1 MSTIPS
7 LAQMKQGYAA
17 YTTYKDLED
26 RAAAT
31 ATSMGAAVSDACEAG
46 GKSARGLYDKAVTT
60 APVHTPQQPAPSTS
74 SSNGWTTFTSWFNPN
89 TPVPSHDARARA
101 GDHAVNTP
109 PAMETDPGHR
119 SGTERRAQSQWERRA
134 QSQWEAEAEV
144 AARTAATAAANEMA
158 LAMERA
164 ERACAAMDE
173 GTSLNVTPSN
183 GETMHRTSVHAERV
197 YTRTHVGP
205 AHVAPT
211 HVSYADLVFDA
222 LHHDYTADVH
232 ISNISADECEPEVP
246 AAVNPNGDETPADG
260 TDETPAS
267 IPGPECVDV
276 EASEPPR
283 PPPPAPGA
291 FADDESIDD
300 SGPVEVDDGILASDP
315 ITEMEELRRKIAALE
330 SQGVAGSVGA

>member
-1 MSTIPS
+1 M
-7 LAQMKQGYAA
+7 
-17 YTTYKDLED
+17 
-26 RAAAT
+26 
-31 ATSMGAAVSDACEAG
+31 
-46 GKSARGLYDKAVTT
+46 
-60 APVHTPQQPAPSTS
+60 
-74 SSNGWTTFTSWFNPN
+74 
-89 TPVPSHDARARA
+89 
-101 GDHAVNTP
+101 NTP
-109 PAMETDPGHR
+109 PAMEDPEHGHR
-119 SGTERRAQSQWERRA
+119 ARTERRAQSQWE
-134 QSQWEAEAEV
+134 WEAEV

-183 GETMHRTSVHAERV
+183 GETNAGRTSVHAERV
-197 YTRTHVGP
+197 YARTHVGP

-232 ISNISADECEPEVP
+232 VSNISADECEPEVP
-246 AAVNPNGDETPADG
+246 AAVNSNGDETPADG
-260 TDETPAS
+260 TGEPPAS

-291 FADDESIDD
+291 PVDDESIDD

-330 SQGVAGSVGA
+330 SRGVAGSVGA

>member
-46 GKSARGLYDKAVTT
+46 GKSARGLYDKAVIT
-60 APVHTPQQPAPSTS
+60 APVHTPTQPASSTS
-74 SSNGWTTFTSWFNPN
+74 SSNGWTNAFTSWFNPN

-119 SGTERRAQSQWERRA
+119 SGTERRAQSQWE
-134 QSQWEAEAEV
+134 WEAEV

-164 ERACAAMDE
+164 ERACAAMDD

-183 GETMHRTSVHAERV
+183 GETNAGRTSVHAERV

-232 ISNISADECEPEVP
+232 VSNISADACEPEVP

-260 TDETPAS
+260 TGEPLAS

-330 SQGVAGSVGA
+330 SRGVAGSVET

>member
-17 YTTYKDLED
+17 YTTYKDLEN

-60 APVHTPQQPAPSTS
+60 APVHTPTQPASSTS
-74 SSNGWTTFTSWFNPN
+74 SSNGWSTFTSWFNPN
-89 TPVPSHDARARA
+89 TPVPSHDAGGTRDAP
-101 GDHAVNTP
+101 HAVNTP
-109 PAMETDPGHR
+109 PAMEDPDPGHR
-119 SGTERRAQSQWERRA
+119 SGTERRAQSQWE
-134 QSQWEAEAEV
+134 WEAEV

-164 ERACAAMDE
+164 ERACAAMDD

-183 GETMHRTSVHAERV
+183 GETNAGRTSVHAERV

-222 LHHDYTADVH
+222 LHHDYTADVHH

-291 FADDESIDD
+291 PADDESIDD

-330 SQGVAGSVGA
+330 SRGVAGSVGA

>member
-74 SSNGWTTFTSWFNPN
+74 SSNGWTTFTSWFDPN
-89 TPVPSHDARARA
+89 TPVPSHDAGGTRDAP
-101 GDHAVNTP
+101 HAVNTP
-109 PAMETDPGHR
+109 PAMDTDPGHR
-119 SGTERRAQSQWERRA
+119 SGTERRAQSQWE
-134 QSQWEAEAEV
+134 WEAEV

-173 GTSLNVTPSN
+173 GTSLDVTPSN
-183 GETMHRTSVHAERV
+183 GETNAGRTSVHAERV

-232 ISNISADECEPEVP
+232 VSNISADECEPEVP

-260 TDETPAS
+260 TDEPPAS
-267 IPGPECVDV
+267 IPGPESVDV

-291 FADDESIDD
+291 PVDDESIDD

-330 SQGVAGSVGA
+330 SQGVAGSVET

>member
-17 YTTYKDLED
+17 YTTYKDLEN

-89 TPVPSHDARARA
+89 TPVPSHDAGGTRDAP
-101 GDHAVNTP
+101 HAVNTP

-119 SGTERRAQSQWERRA
+119 SGTERRAQSQWE
-134 QSQWEAEAEV
+134 WEAEV

-164 ERACAAMDE
+164 ERACAAMDD

-183 GETMHRTSVHAERV
+183 GETNAGRTSVHAERV

-232 ISNISADECEPEVP
+232 VSNISADECEPEVP
-246 AAVNPNGDETPADG
+246 AAVNSNGDETPADG
-260 TDETPAS
+260 TGEPPAS

-330 SQGVAGSVGA
+330 SRGVAGSVET

>member
-60 APVHTPQQPAPSTS
+60 APVHTPTQPASSTS
-74 SSNGWTTFTSWFNPN
+74 SSNGWSTFTSWFNPN
-89 TPVPSHDARARA
+89 TPVPSHDAGAARDA
-101 GDHAVNTP
+101 PHAVNTP

-119 SGTERRAQSQWERRA
+119 SGTERRAQSQWE
-134 QSQWEAEAEV
+134 WEAEV

-158 LAMERA
+158 AAMERA
-164 ERACAAMDE
+164 ERACAAMDD
-173 GTSLNVTPSN
+173 GTSLDVTPSN
-183 GETMHRTSVHAERV
+183 GETNAGRTSVHAERV

-232 ISNISADECEPEVP
+232 VSNISADECEPEVP

-260 TDETPAS
+260 TGEPPAS

-283 PPPPAPGA
+283 PPPQAPGA
-291 FADDESIDD
+291 LADDESIDD

-315 ITEMEELRRKIAALE
+315 VTEMEELRRKIAALE
-330 SQGVAGSVGA
+330 FRGVAGSVET

>member
-17 YTTYKDLED
+17 YTTYKDLEN

-60 APVHTPQQPAPSTS
+60 APVHTPTQPASST
-74 SSNGWTTFTSWFNPN
+74 SNGWSTFTSWFNPN

-119 SGTERRAQSQWERRA
+119 SETERRAQSQWE
-134 QSQWEAEAEV
+134 WEAEV

-183 GETMHRTSVHAERV
+183 GETNAGRTSVHAERV

-232 ISNISADECEPEVP
+232 VSNISADECEPEVP

-260 TDETPAS
+260 TDEPPAS

-291 FADDESIDD
+291 LADDESIDD

>member
-26 RAAAT
+26 LAAAT

-60 APVHTPQQPAPSTS
+60 APVHTPTQPASSTS

-89 TPVPSHDARARA
+89 TPVPSHDAGAARA
-101 GDHAVNTP
+101 VDHAVNTP

-119 SGTERRAQSQWERRA
+119 SGTERRAQSQWE
-134 QSQWEAEAEV
+134 WEAEV

-183 GETMHRTSVHAERV
+183 GETNAGRTSVHAERV

-232 ISNISADECEPEVP
+232 VSNISADECEPEVP
-246 AAVNPNGDETPADG
+246 AAVNSNGDETPADG
-260 TDETPAS
+260 TGEPPAS
-267 IPGPECVDV
+267 IPGPESVDV

-291 FADDESIDD
+291 LADDESIDD

-330 SQGVAGSVGA
+330 SRGVAGSVET

>member
-60 APVHTPQQPAPSTS
+60 APVHTPTQPASSTS

-89 TPVPSHDARARA
+89 TPVPSHDAGAARDA
-101 GDHAVNTP
+101 PHAVNTP

-119 SGTERRAQSQWERRA
+119 SGTERRAQSQWE
-134 QSQWEAEAEV
+134 WEAEV

-183 GETMHRTSVHAERV
+183 GETNAGRTSVHAERV

-232 ISNISADECEPEVP
+232 VSNISADECEPEVP
-246 AAVNPNGDETPADG
+246 AAVNSNGDETPADG
-260 TDETPAS
+260 TGEPPAS
-267 IPGPECVDV
+267 IPGPESVDV

-291 FADDESIDD
+291 LADDESIDD

-330 SQGVAGSVGA
+330 SRGVAGSVGA

>member
-60 APVHTPQQPAPSTS
+60 APVHTPTQPASSTS
-74 SSNGWTTFTSWFNPN
+74 SSNGWSTFTSWFNPN
-89 TPVPSHDARARA
+89 TPVPSHDAGAARDA
-101 GDHAVNTP
+101 PHAVNTP

-119 SGTERRAQSQWERRA
+119 SGTERRAQSQWE
-134 QSQWEAEAEV
+134 WEAEV

-158 LAMERA
+158 AAMERA
-164 ERACAAMDE
+164 ERACAAMDD
-173 GTSLNVTPSN
+173 GTSLDVTPSN
-183 GETMHRTSVHAERV
+183 GETNAGRTSVHAERV

-232 ISNISADECEPEVP
+232 VSNISADECEPEVP
-246 AAVNPNGDETPADG
+246 AAVNSNGDETPADG
-260 TDETPAS
+260 TGEPPAS

-283 PPPPAPGA
+283 PPPQAPGA
-291 FADDESIDD
+291 LADDESIDD

-315 ITEMEELRRKIAALE
+315 VTEMEELRRKIAALE
-330 SQGVAGSVGA
+330 FRGVAGSVET

>member
-60 APVHTPQQPAPSTS
+60 APVHTPTQPASSTS
-74 SSNGWTTFTSWFNPN
+74 SSNGWSTFTSWFNPN
-89 TPVPSHDARARA
+89 TPVPSHDAGGTRDAP
-101 GDHAVNTP
+101 HAVNTP

-119 SGTERRAQSQWERRA
+119 SETERRAQSQWE
-134 QSQWEAEAEV
+134 WEAEV

-158 LAMERA
+158 AAMERA

-183 GETMHRTSVHAERV
+183 GETNAGRTSVHAERV

-260 TDETPAS
+260 TDEPPAS
-267 IPGPECVDV
+267 IPGPESVDV

-291 FADDESIDD
+291 LADDESIDD

-330 SQGVAGSVGA
+330 SRGVAGSVGA

>member
-60 APVHTPQQPAPSTS
+60 APVHTPTQPASSTS

-89 TPVPSHDARARA
+89 TPVPSHDAGAARDA
-101 GDHAVNTP
+101 PHAVNTP

-119 SGTERRAQSQWERRA
+119 SGTERRAQSQWE
-134 QSQWEAEAEV
+134 WEAEV

-183 GETMHRTSVHAERV
+183 GETNAGRTSVHAERV

-232 ISNISADECEPEVP
+232 VSNISADECEPEVP

-260 TDETPAS
+260 TDEPPAS

-291 FADDESIDD
+291 LADDESIDD

-330 SQGVAGSVGA
+330 SRGVAGSVET

>member
-17 YTTYKDLED
+17 YTTYKDLEN

-60 APVHTPQQPAPSTS
+60 APVHTPTQPASSTS
-74 SSNGWTTFTSWFNPN
+74 SSNGWSTFTSWFNPN
-89 TPVPSHDARARA
+89 TPVPSHDAGGTRA

-119 SGTERRAQSQWERRA
+119 SGTERRAQSQWE
-134 QSQWEAEAEV
+134 WEAEV

-164 ERACAAMDE
+164 ERACAAMDD

-183 GETMHRTSVHAERV
+183 GETNAGRTSVHAERV

-232 ISNISADECEPEVP
+232 VSNISADECEPEVP
-246 AAVNPNGDETPADG
+246 AAVNSNGDETPADG
-260 TDETPAS
+260 TGEPPAS

-291 FADDESIDD
+291 PVDDESIDD

-330 SQGVAGSVGA
+330 SRGVAGSVGA

>member
-60 APVHTPQQPAPSTS
+60 APVHTPTQPASSTS
-74 SSNGWTTFTSWFNPN
+74 SSNGWSTFTSWFNPN
-89 TPVPSHDARARA
+89 TPVPSHDAGGTRDAP
-101 GDHAVNTP
+101 HAVNTP

-119 SGTERRAQSQWERRA
+119 ARTERRAQSQWE
-134 QSQWEAEAEV
+134 WEAEV

-158 LAMERA
+158 AAMERA

-183 GETMHRTSVHAERV
+183 GETNAGRTSVHAERV

-260 TDETPAS
+260 TDEPPAS
-267 IPGPECVDV
+267 IPGPESVDV

-291 FADDESIDD
+291 LADDESIDD

-330 SQGVAGSVGA
+330 SQGVAGSVET

>member
-60 APVHTPQQPAPSTS
+60 TPVHTPTQPASSTS
-74 SSNGWTTFTSWFNPN
+74 SSNGWTTFTSWFDPN
-89 TPVPSHDARARA
+89 TPVPSHDAGGTRDAP
-101 GDHAVNTP
+101 HAVNTP
-109 PAMETDPGHR
+109 PAMDTDPGHR
-119 SGTERRAQSQWERRA
+119 SGTERRAQSQWE
-134 QSQWEAEAEV
+134 WEAEV

-183 GETMHRTSVHAERV
+183 GETNAGRTSVHAERV

-232 ISNISADECEPEVP
+232 HISNISADDCGEPEVP

-260 TDETPAS
+260 TGEPPAS
-267 IPGPECVDV
+267 IPGPESVDV

-291 FADDESIDD
+291 LADDESIDD

-330 SQGVAGSVGA
+330 SQGVAGSVET

>member
-74 SSNGWTTFTSWFNPN
+74 SSNGWTTFTSWLNPN

-119 SGTERRAQSQWERRA
+119 SGTERRAQSQWE
-134 QSQWEAEAEV
+134 WEAEV

-246 AAVNPNGDETPADG
+246 AAVNPNGDETPSDG

-267 IPGPECVDV
+267 MPGPECVDV

-315 ITEMEELRRKIAALE
+315 ITEIEELRRKIAALE

>member
-17 YTTYKDLED
+17 YTTYKDLEN

-89 TPVPSHDARARA
+89 TPVPSHDAGGTRDAP
-101 GDHAVNTP
+101 HAVNTP

-119 SGTERRAQSQWERRA
+119 SGTERRAQSQWE
-134 QSQWEAEAEV
+134 WEAEV

-183 GETMHRTSVHAERV
+183 GETNAGRTSVHAERV

-232 ISNISADECEPEVP
+232 VSNISADECEPEVP
-246 AAVNPNGDETPADG
+246 AAVNSNGDETPADG
-260 TDETPAS
+260 TGEPPAS

-330 SQGVAGSVGA
+330 SRGVAGSVGA

>member
-119 SGTERRAQSQWERRA
+119 SGTERRAQSQWE
-134 QSQWEAEAEV
+134 WEAEV

-260 TDETPAS
+260 TGEPPAS

>member
-60 APVHTPQQPAPSTS
+60 APVHTPTQPASSTS
-74 SSNGWTTFTSWFNPN
+74 SSNGWSTFTSWFNPN
-89 TPVPSHDARARA
+89 TPVPSHDAGAARDA
-101 GDHAVNTP
+101 PHAVNTP

-119 SGTERRAQSQWERRA
+119 SGTERRAQSQWE
-134 QSQWEAEAEV
+134 WEAEV

-158 LAMERA
+158 AAMERA
-164 ERACAAMDE
+164 ERACAAMDD
-173 GTSLNVTPSN
+173 GTSLDVTPSN
-183 GETMHRTSVHAERV
+183 GETNAGRTSVHAERV

-232 ISNISADECEPEVP
+232 VSNISADECEPEVP
-246 AAVNPNGDETPADG
+246 VAVNPNGDETPADG

-267 IPGPECVDV
+267 ISSPECVDV

-283 PPPPAPGA
+283 PPPQAPGA
-291 FADDESIDD
+291 LADDESIDD

-315 ITEMEELRRKIAALE
+315 VTEMEELRRKIAALE
-330 SQGVAGSVGA
+330 FRGVAGSVET

>member
-60 APVHTPQQPAPSTS
+60 APVHTPTQPASSTS
-74 SSNGWTTFTSWFNPN
+74 SSNGWTTFTSWFDPN
-89 TPVPSHDARARA
+89 TPVPSHDAGGTRDAP
-101 GDHAVNTP
+101 HAVNTP

-119 SGTERRAQSQWERRA
+119 ARTERRAQSQWE
-134 QSQWEAEAEV
+134 WEAEV

-158 LAMERA
+158 AAMERA

-183 GETMHRTSVHAERV
+183 GETNAGRTSVHAERV

-291 FADDESIDD
+291 SADDESIDD

-330 SQGVAGSVGA
+330 SRGVAGSVET

>member
-60 APVHTPQQPAPSTS
+60 APVHTPTQPASSTS

-89 TPVPSHDARARA
+89 TPVPSHDAGAARA

-119 SGTERRAQSQWERRA
+119 SGTERRAQSQWE
-134 QSQWEAEAEV
+134 WEAEV

-164 ERACAAMDE
+164 ERACAAIDE

-183 GETMHRTSVHAERV
+183 GETNAGRTSVHAERV

-232 ISNISADECEPEVP
+232 VSNISADECEPEVP
-246 AAVNPNGDETPADG
+246 AAVNSNGDETPADG
-260 TDETPAS
+260 TGEPPAS

-291 FADDESIDD
+291 LADDESIDD

-330 SQGVAGSVGA
+330 SRGVAGSVET

>member
-17 YTTYKDLED
+17 YTTYKDLEN

-60 APVHTPQQPAPSTS
+60 APVHTPTQPASSTS

-89 TPVPSHDARARA
+89 TPVPSHDAGAARA

-119 SGTERRAQSQWERRA
+119 SGTERRAQSQWE
-134 QSQWEAEAEV
+134 WEAEV

-164 ERACAAMDE
+164 ERACAAIDE

-183 GETMHRTSVHAERV
+183 GETNAGRTSVHAERV

-232 ISNISADECEPEVP
+232 VSNISADECEPEVP
-246 AAVNPNGDETPADG
+246 AAVNSNGDETPADG
-260 TDETPAS
+260 TGEPPAS

-291 FADDESIDD
+291 LADDESIDD

-330 SQGVAGSVGA
+330 SRGVAGSVET

>member
-60 APVHTPQQPAPSTS
+60 APVHTPTQPASSTS
-74 SSNGWTTFTSWFNPN
+74 SSNGWTTFTSWFDPN
-89 TPVPSHDARARA
+89 TPVPSHDAGGTRDAP
-101 GDHAVNTP
+101 HAVNTP

-119 SGTERRAQSQWERRA
+119 SETERRAQSQWE
-134 QSQWEAEAEV
+134 WEAEV

-173 GTSLNVTPSN
+173 GTSLDVTPSN
-183 GETMHRTSVHAERV
+183 GETNAGRTSVHAERV

-232 ISNISADECEPEVP
+232 VSNISADECEPEVP

-260 TDETPAS
+260 TDEPPAS

-291 FADDESIDD
+291 LADDESIDD

-330 SQGVAGSVGA
+330 SRGVAGSVGA

>member
-17 YTTYKDLED
+17 YTTYKDLEN

-89 TPVPSHDARARA
+89 TPVPSHDAGGTRDAP
-101 GDHAVNTP
+101 HAVNTP

-119 SGTERRAQSQWERRA
+119 SGTERRAQSQWE
-134 QSQWEAEAEV
+134 WEAEV

-183 GETMHRTSVHAERV
+183 GETNAGRTSVHAERV

-222 LHHDYTADVH
+222 LHHDYSADVH
-232 ISNISADECEPEVP
+232 VSNISADECEPEVP
-246 AAVNPNGDETPADG
+246 AAVNSNGDETPADG
-260 TDETPAS
+260 TGEPPAS

-291 FADDESIDD
+291 LADDESIDD

-330 SQGVAGSVGA
+330 SRGVAGSVGA

>member
-17 YTTYKDLED
+17 YTTYKDLEN

-60 APVHTPQQPAPSTS
+60 APVHTPTQPASSTS
-74 SSNGWTTFTSWFNPN
+74 SSNGWTTFTSWFDPN
-89 TPVPSHDARARA
+89 TPVPSHDAGGTRDAP
-101 GDHAVNTP
+101 HAVNTP

-119 SGTERRAQSQWERRA
+119 SGTERRAQSQWE
-134 QSQWEAEAEV
+134 WEAEV

-183 GETMHRTSVHAERV
+183 GETNAGRTSVHAERV

-232 ISNISADECEPEVP
+232 VSNISADECEPEVP
-246 AAVNPNGDETPADG
+246 AAVNSNGDETPADG
-260 TDETPAS
+260 TGEPPAS

-291 FADDESIDD
+291 PVDDESIDD

-330 SQGVAGSVGA
+330 SRGVAGSVET

>member
-17 YTTYKDLED
+17 YTTYKDLEG

-60 APVHTPQQPAPSTS
+60 APVHTPTQPASSTS
-74 SSNGWTTFTSWFNPN
+74 SSNGWTTFTSWFDPN
-89 TPVPSHDARARA
+89 TPVPSHDAGGTRDAP
-101 GDHAVNTP
+101 HAVNTP

-119 SGTERRAQSQWERRA
+119 SETERRAQSQWE
-134 QSQWEAEAEV
+134 WEAEV

-158 LAMERA
+158 AAMERA

-183 GETMHRTSVHAERV
+183 GETNAGRTSVHAERV

-260 TDETPAS
+260 TDEPPAS

-291 FADDESIDD
+291 LADDESIDD
-300 SGPVEVDDGILASDP
+300 SGPVDVDDGILASDP

-330 SQGVAGSVGA
+330 SRGVAGSVET

>member
-17 YTTYKDLED
+17 YTTYKDLEN

-89 TPVPSHDARARA
+89 TPVPSHDAGGTRDAP
-101 GDHAVNTP
+101 HAVNTP

-119 SGTERRAQSQWERRA
+119 SGTERRAQSQWE
-134 QSQWEAEAEV
+134 WEAEV

-164 ERACAAMDE
+164 ERACAAMDD

-183 GETMHRTSVHAERV
+183 GETNAGRTSVHAERV

-232 ISNISADECEPEVP
+232 VSNISADECEPEVP

-260 TDETPAS
+260 TGEPPAS

-330 SQGVAGSVGA
+330 SRGVAGSVGA

>member
-60 APVHTPQQPAPSTS
+60 APVHTPTQPASSTS
-74 SSNGWTTFTSWFNPN
+74 SSNGWTTFTSWFDPN
-89 TPVPSHDARARA
+89 TPVPSHDAGGTRDAP
-101 GDHAVNTP
+101 HAVNTP

-119 SGTERRAQSQWERRA
+119 SGTERRAQSQWE
-134 QSQWEAEAEV
+134 WEAEV

-173 GTSLNVTPSN
+173 GTSLDVTPSN
-183 GETMHRTSVHAERV
+183 GETNAGRTSVHAERV
-197 YTRTHVGP
+197 YARTHVGP

-211 HVSYADLVFDA
+211 HVSYSDLVFDA

-232 ISNISADECEPEVP
+232 VSNISADECEPEVP

-260 TDETPAS
+260 TDEPPAS
-267 IPGPECVDV
+267 IPGPESVDV

-330 SQGVAGSVGA
+330 SQGVAGSVET

>member
-1 MSTIPS
+1 M
-7 LAQMKQGYAA
+7 
-17 YTTYKDLED
+17 
-26 RAAAT
+26 
-31 ATSMGAAVSDACEAG
+31 
-46 GKSARGLYDKAVTT
+46 
-60 APVHTPQQPAPSTS
+60 
-74 SSNGWTTFTSWFNPN
+74 
-89 TPVPSHDARARA
+89 
-101 GDHAVNTP
+101 NTP

-119 SGTERRAQSQWERRA
+119 SGTERRAQSQWE
-134 QSQWEAEAEV
+134 WEAEV

-183 GETMHRTSVHAERV
+183 GETNAGRTSVHAERV

-232 ISNISADECEPEVP
+232 VSNISADECEPEVP

-260 TDETPAS
+260 TGEPPAS

-291 FADDESIDD
+291 PVDDESIDD

>member
-17 YTTYKDLED
+17 YTTYKDLEN

-89 TPVPSHDARARA
+89 TPVPSHDAGGTRDAP
-101 GDHAVNTP
+101 HAVNTP

-119 SGTERRAQSQWERRA
+119 SGTERRAQSQWE
-134 QSQWEAEAEV
+134 WEAEV

-183 GETMHRTSVHAERV
+183 GETNAGRTSVHAERV

-232 ISNISADECEPEVP
+232 VSNISADECEPEVP
-246 AAVNPNGDETPADG
+246 AAVNSNGDETPADG
-260 TDETPAS
+260 TGEPPAS

-291 FADDESIDD
+291 PVDDESIDD

-330 SQGVAGSVGA
+330 SRGVAGSVGA

>member
-60 APVHTPQQPAPSTS
+60 APVHTPTQPASST
-74 SSNGWTTFTSWFNPN
+74 SNGWSTFTSWFNPN

-119 SGTERRAQSQWERRA
+119 SETERRAQSQWE
-134 QSQWEAEAEV
+134 WEAEV

-183 GETMHRTSVHAERV
+183 GETNAGRTSVHAERV

-246 AAVNPNGDETPADG
+246 AAVNPNGDETPSDG

-267 IPGPECVDV
+267 MPGPECVDV

-330 SQGVAGSVGA
+330 SRGVAGSVGA

>member
-1 MSTIPS
+1 M
-7 LAQMKQGYAA
+7 
-17 YTTYKDLED
+17 
-26 RAAAT
+26 
-31 ATSMGAAVSDACEAG
+31 
-46 GKSARGLYDKAVTT
+46 
-60 APVHTPQQPAPSTS
+60 
-74 SSNGWTTFTSWFNPN
+74 
-89 TPVPSHDARARA
+89 
-101 GDHAVNTP
+101 NTP

-119 SGTERRAQSQWERRA
+119 SGTERRAQSQWE
-134 QSQWEAEAEV
+134 WEAEV

-183 GETMHRTSVHAERV
+183 GETNAGRTSVHAERV

-232 ISNISADECEPEVP
+232 VSYISADACEPEVP

-260 TDETPAS
+260 TDEPPAS
-267 IPGPECVDV
+267 RPGPECVDV

-330 SQGVAGSVGA
+330 SRGVAGSVET

>member
-60 APVHTPQQPAPSTS
+60 APVHTPTQPASSTS
-74 SSNGWTTFTSWFNPN
+74 SSNGWSTFTSWFNPN
-89 TPVPSHDARARA
+89 TPVPSHDAGGTRDAP
-101 GDHAVNTP
+101 HAVNTP

-119 SGTERRAQSQWERRA
+119 SETERRAQSQWE
-134 QSQWEAEAEV
+134 WEAEV

-183 GETMHRTSVHAERV
+183 GETNAGRTSVHAERV

-222 LHHDYTADVH
+222 LHHDYTADDHV
-232 ISNISADECEPEVP
+232 SNISADECEPEVP

-260 TDETPAS
+260 TDEPPAS

-291 FADDESIDD
+291 LADDESIDD

-330 SQGVAGSVGA
+330 SRGVAGSVGA

>member
-119 SGTERRAQSQWERRA
+119 SGTERRAQSQWE
-134 QSQWEAEAEV
+134 WEAEV

-246 AAVNPNGDETPADG
+246 AAVNPNGDETPSDG

-267 IPGPECVDV
+267 MPGPECVDV

>member
-17 YTTYKDLED
+17 YTTYKDLEN

-89 TPVPSHDARARA
+89 TPVPSHDAGGTRDAP
-101 GDHAVNTP
+101 HAVNTP

-119 SGTERRAQSQWERRA
+119 ARTERRAQSQWE
-134 QSQWEAEAEV
+134 WEAEV

-183 GETMHRTSVHAERV
+183 GETNAGRTSVHAERV

-260 TDETPAS
+260 TDEPPAS

-291 FADDESIDD
+291 SADDESIDD
-300 SGPVEVDDGILASDP
+300 SGPVDVDDGILASDP

-330 SQGVAGSVGA
+330 SRGVAGSVGA

>member
-89 TPVPSHDARARA
+89 TPVPSHDAGGTRDAP
-101 GDHAVNTP
+101 HAVNTP

-119 SGTERRAQSQWERRA
+119 SGTERRAQSQWE
-134 QSQWEAEAEV
+134 WEAEV

-164 ERACAAMDE
+164 ERACAAMDD

-183 GETMHRTSVHAERV
+183 GETNAGRTSVHAERV

-232 ISNISADECEPEVP
+232 VSNISADECEPEVP
-246 AAVNPNGDETPADG
+246 AAVNSNGDETPADG
-260 TDETPAS
+260 TGEPPAS

-291 FADDESIDD
+291 PVDDESIDD

-330 SQGVAGSVGA
+330 SRGVAGSVGA

>member
-1 MSTIPS
+1 
-7 LAQMKQGYAA
+7 
-17 YTTYKDLED
+17 
-26 RAAAT
+26 
-31 ATSMGAAVSDACEAG
+31 
-46 GKSARGLYDKAVTT
+46 
-60 APVHTPQQPAPSTS
+60 
-74 SSNGWTTFTSWFNPN
+74 
-89 TPVPSHDARARA
+89 
-101 GDHAVNTP
+101 VNTP

-119 SGTERRAQSQWERRA
+119 SGTERRAQSQWE
-134 QSQWEAEAEV
+134 WEAEV

-164 ERACAAMDE
+164 ERACAAMDD

-183 GETMHRTSVHAERV
+183 GETNAGRTSVHAERV

-222 LHHDYTADVH
+222 LHHDYTADVHH

-291 FADDESIDD
+291 PADDESIDD

>member
-60 APVHTPQQPAPSTS
+60 APVHTPTQPASSTS

-89 TPVPSHDARARA
+89 TPVPSHDAGGTRDAP
-101 GDHAVNTP
+101 HAVNTP
-109 PAMETDPGHR
+109 PAMEDPEHGHR
-119 SGTERRAQSQWERRA
+119 ARTERRAQSQWE
-134 QSQWEAEAEV
+134 WEAEV

-183 GETMHRTSVHAERV
+183 GETNAGRTSVHAERV

-232 ISNISADECEPEVP
+232 ISNISADEREPEVP

-260 TDETPAS
+260 TDEPPAS
-267 IPGPECVDV
+267 IPGPESVDV

-291 FADDESIDD
+291 SADDESIDD

-330 SQGVAGSVGA
+330 SRGVAGSVGA